1 MSLQNQGRFVKTE
14 VCWSFAKGISSLCE
28 SFTPKHMQQQQKD
41 AGLLPCFYLRLPMKY
56 GLGSYQISFEPQHKE
71 IRSQ

>member
-1 MSLQNQGRFVKTE
+1 
-14 VCWSFAKGISSLCE
+14 
-28 SFTPKHMQQQQKD
+28 MQQQQKD

-71 IRSQ
+71 IISQLAID